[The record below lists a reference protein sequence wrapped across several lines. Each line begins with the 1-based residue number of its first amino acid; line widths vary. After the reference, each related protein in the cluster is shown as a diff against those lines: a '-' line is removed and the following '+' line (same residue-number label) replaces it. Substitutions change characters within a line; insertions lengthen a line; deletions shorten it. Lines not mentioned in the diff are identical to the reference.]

1 MPIDLRRPWPKVLGL
16 TWLWACGAPEAD
28 SGGAKA
34 TWDRRLEIEAPL
46 NGALLDAGAPT
57 DLIAEGRD
65 ADAAIVELEDPLW
78 QIEDDGGATIW
89 QAAGSPLTVTDLP
102 AGTWTLRCNAGVDG
116 YQLEDSVE
124 VNVFANR

>member
-1 MPIDLRRPWPKVLGL
+1 MRTVPRRPWPKVLCL
-16 TWLWACGAPEAD
+16 TSLWACGAPEAD

-46 NGALLDAGAPT
+46 DGALLDAGAPT
-57 DLIAEGRD
+57 DLVAEGRD

-78 QIEDDGGATIW
+78 HIIDEDGATIW
-89 QAAGSPLTVTDLP
+89 QAPGNPLSVTDLP
-102 AGTWTLRCNAGVDG
+102 AGTWTLRCTAGVEG

-124 VNVFANR
+124 VNVFAKR

>member
-1 MPIDLRRPWPKVLGL
+1 MGSDQRRTWPRVLCI
-16 TWLWACGAPEAD
+16 TSLWACGAPEDD

-46 NGALLDAGAPT
+46 DGALLDAGAPT
-57 DLIAEGRD
+57 PLVAEGRD
-65 ADAAIVELEDPLW
+65 ADAAVVALDDPLW
-78 QIEDDGGATIW
+78 RIEDEDGATIW
-89 QAAGSPLTVTDLP
+89 QAPGNPLTVTDLP
-102 AGTWTLRCNAGVDG
+102 AGTWTLRCAAGVDG

>member
-1 MPIDLRRPWPKVLGL
+1 MRTDPRRSWPKVLCL
-16 TWLWACGAPEAD
+16 TSLWACGGPEAD

-46 NGALLDAGAPT
+46 DGALLDAGAPT
-57 DLIAEGRD
+57 DLVAEGRD
-65 ADAAIVELEDPLW
+65 DDAAITPLDDPRW
-78 QIEDDGGATIW
+78 FIMDDEGATIW
-89 QAAGSPLTVTDLP
+89 QAAGNPLTVSDLP
-102 AGTWTLRCNAGVDG
+102 AGTWTLRCAAGVDG

>member
-1 MPIDLRRPWPKVLGL
+1 MRTAPRRPWPKVLCFTL
-16 TWLWACGAPEAD
+16 LSACGAPETD

-46 NGALLDAGAPT
+46 DGALLDAGAPT
-57 DLIAEGRD
+57 DLLAEGRD
-65 ADAAIVELEDPLW
+65 DDAAIVDLEDPLW
-78 QIEDDGGATIW
+78 RIEDEEGATIW
-89 QAAGSPLTVTDLP
+89 QAPGNPLTVTDLP
-102 AGTWTLRCNAGVDG
+102 AGTWTLRCSAGVDG